1 MAKERLHKV
10 MAARGVA
17 SRRASEELIAAGRV
31 SVDGRIV
38 TELGTSV
45 EPDADIRV
53 DGRAIKEPHKHYYML
68 NKPRG
73 YITTLAD
80 EHARNSVGDLVKK
93 LRNRVYPV
101 GRLDAETE
109 GLLLLTND
117 GPLTNMLTH
126 PRFKVDKT
134 YLVTV
139 KGKMS
144 EEAVTKLREGIFMR
158 EGKAAAR
165 VKVLRTTRESTR
177 LEMTIAQGYNRQIR
191 RMCAAVGHEVKRLER
206 VRFGPL
212 KLKGVPRGGF
222 RILTPEEIYA
232 LRAVEA
238 AAGGR
243 PVEAKTESRGGP
255 SVGRKR
261 AARRRG

>member
-1 MAKERLHKV
+1 

-38 TELGTSV
+38 TQLGAAV

-53 DGRAIKEPHKHYYML
+53 DGRAIKEPHKLYYML
-68 NKPRG
+68 NKPKG

-80 EHARNSVGDLVKK
+80 EHARKSVGNLVSK

-117 GPLTNMLTH
+117 GLLTNVLTH
-126 PRFKVDKT
+126 PRFKVEKT
-134 YLVTV
+134 YLVSV
-139 KGKMS
+139 KGRMS
-144 EEAVTKLREGIFMR
+144 DEAVGKLREGIYLR
-158 EGKAAAR
+158 EGKAAAHVR
-165 VKVLRTTRESTR
+165 VLRATRDTTS
-177 LEMTIAQGYNRQIR
+177 LEMVISQGYNRQIR
-191 RMCAAVGHEVKRLER
+191 RMCAAVGHEVRRLER

-212 KLKGVPRGGF
+212 RLKGLPRGGF
-222 RILTPEEIYA
+222 RVLTPEEVSV
-232 LRAVEA
+232 LKSLEA
-238 AAGGR
+238 AAAGHKPVDSQTTGR
-243 PVEAKTESRGGP
+243 GEP

-261 AARRRG
+261 AARRRR